1 MKIIFNDEESAALT
15 DEERNRIIT
24 LIKKQGLNEI
34 ELSNEQELHILSR
47 NDTKN
52 CFLVD
57 EILLN
62 NLMELQQ
69 DALKLEEQAA
79 IVKAQN
85 NYLEEKVNWLR
96 SKVSESNFV
105 PSKAKPESR
114 SSSDSSRLKSALVE
128 VINAMESKVRRS
140 MVFSFSTSK
149 RVKKDKSVISE
160 SDYFDNEYMVKQLED
175 LGLKIK
181 DPLEFFV
188 LFGAELE
195 LSPSEKFDT
204 KSYLEMNPDV
214 KDSGINPL
222 LHYIKHGKAEGRVLI

>member
-1 MKIIFNDEESAALT
+1 MKIIFNADESAALT
-15 DEERNRIIT
+15 NEERNRFIT
-24 LIKKQGLNEI
+24 LIRKQGLNEI
-34 ELSNEQELHILSR
+34 ELSTEQEQDVSTE
-47 NDTKN
+47 NDDGFYTSVDHLLLKN
-52 CFLVD
+52 LT
-57 EILLN
+57 
-62 NLMELQQ
+62 ELQC
-69 DALKLEEQAA
+69 DALKLEEQLS
-79 IVKAQN
+79 KLQEQN

-96 SKVSESNFV
+96 SKVSGSNFI

-114 SSSDSSRLKSALVE
+114 SSLDNSRLQPALVE

-149 RVKKDKSVISE
+149 RVRKDKAVISE
-160 SDYFDNEYMVKQLED
+160 SEYFDNEYIAKQLEN

>member
-34 ELSNEQELHILSR
+34 ELSNEQEPHILSR

-52 CFLVD
+52 CFLED
-57 EILLN
+57 QILLD
-62 NLMELQQ
+62 NLIELQQ

-79 IVKAQN
+79 IVKEQN

-96 SKVSESNFV
+96 SKISGSDFI
-105 PSKAKPESR
+105 PSKAKPEFR
-114 SSSDSSRLKSALVE
+114 SSSDSSRLQSALVE
-128 VINAMESKVRRS
+128 VINSMESKIRRS
-140 MVFSFSTSK
+140 MVFSFSKSK
-149 RVKKDKSVISE
+149 RVRKDKAVLSE
-160 SDYFDNEYMVKQLED
+160 SEYFDNEYIANQLED

-188 LFGAELE
+188 LFGAALE